1 MAKQNTGKQPQNQNP
16 VQNQMQQQLMMRSMV
31 ASVLNATGTQ
41 TREALLARLL
51 NPRIDINYECRYPN
65 TITRSDYKAMFDRNS
80 VGHRVVD
87 VWPAEC
93 WVQAPEVKAS
103 DNTAVENQ
111 FDKAFKELD
120 KERQVLHY
128 LKRID
133 VLSGIG
139 RFGILVLGIDDG
151 KKLSDPVESINPATG
166 ELTGKGKSKL
176 LYLKPYDE
184 SVVVVKDKEKSTK
197 SPRYGMPTSYQVKM
211 ENITSG
217 NTKTPQYIHWT
228 RVLHVADNRMS
239 SEVFGEPR
247 MQPIWNNLLDL
258 RKIAG
263 GAAEM
268 YWRAGIGGTAWGL
281 DKDIVEPTVTLT
293 EDQKEQM
300 QEDLQQFYDGMQR
313 YLFTEGLKPMDI
325 APKLESPED
334 VVRVQVQLL
343 CLAIGIPY
351 RVFIGTEEGK
361 LASGQDRIAWLERV
375 AGRQNNYLTPML
387 VRPFVKRM
395 QDYGVLPEAKGGIV
409 VEWPHRDSPSEK
421 EIADT
426 ALKLAD
432 AMSRYVRGD
441 VELVMGPEQF
451 LAQVLKKSEEDI
463 AKIADEVDNWG
474 QLIDSMNEDDLET
487 IPDTQT
493 SRERPE
499 RGADTQGK

>member
-1 MAKQNTGKQPQNQNP
+1 
-16 VQNQMQQQLMMRSMV
+16 
-31 ASVLNATGTQ
+31 
-41 TREALLARLL
+41 
-51 NPRIDINYECRYPN
+51 
-65 TITRSDYKAMFDRNS
+65 
-80 VGHRVVD
+80 
-87 VWPAEC
+87 
-93 WVQAPEVKAS
+93 
-103 DNTAVENQ
+103 
-111 FDKAFKELD
+111 
-120 KERQVLHY
+120 
-128 LKRID
+128 
-133 VLSGIG
+133 
-139 RFGILVLGIDDG
+139 
-151 KKLSDPVESINPATG
+151 
-166 ELTGKGKSKL
+166 
-176 LYLKPYDE
+176 
-184 SVVVVKDKEKSTK
+184 
-197 SPRYGMPTSYQVKM
+197 
-211 ENITSG
+211 
-217 NTKTPQYIHWT
+217 
-228 RVLHVADNRMS
+228 MS